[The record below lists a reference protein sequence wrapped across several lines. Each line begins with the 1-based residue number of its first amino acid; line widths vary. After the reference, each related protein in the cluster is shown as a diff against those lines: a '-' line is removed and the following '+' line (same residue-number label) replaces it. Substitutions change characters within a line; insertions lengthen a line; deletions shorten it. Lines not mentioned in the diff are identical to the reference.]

1 MLSPL
6 GTIWTFIKRMKH
18 CPTVKL
24 YTWLCPDKLT
34 PSSFPS
40 YGNWYMYMKYT
51 SIYKK
56 NGIQLFY
63 QLIAEPTVFR
73 NDFIHS

>member
-1 MLSPL
+1 
-6 GTIWTFIKRMKH
+6 
-18 CPTVKL
+18 
-24 YTWLCPDKLT
+24 
-34 PSSFPS
+34 
-40 YGNWYMYMKYT
+40 MYMQYT

>member
-6 GTIWTFIKRMKH
+6 GTIWTETH